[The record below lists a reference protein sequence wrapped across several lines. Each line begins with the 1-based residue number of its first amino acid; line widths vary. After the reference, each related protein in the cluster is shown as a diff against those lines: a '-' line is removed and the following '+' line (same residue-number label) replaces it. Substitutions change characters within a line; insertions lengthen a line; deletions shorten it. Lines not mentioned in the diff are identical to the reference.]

1 MNEQFL
7 SLKEA
12 AEHTGKSRSSL
23 RRFVEKI
30 TKAADHADRNMI
42 QPDVDEVVK
51 LHAESHP
58 FSWRVNVILLDREF
72 AKQGT
77 ESNNTSSSQQQASS
91 ASDELLSQA
100 IAMLKTELDAKNK
113 QIAEFQERQRETNV
127 LLQQTTEKLMLLTDG
142 QKKVA
147 KNDDAVT
154 IYSNGNEEQGTEPKP
169 KATEVPSQT
178 KRESLW
184 EKMRKPLF
192 QR

>member
-30 TKAADHADRNMI
+30 TKADDHVDRTMI
-42 QPDVDEVVK
+42 QPDVEAVAK

-58 FSWRVNVILLDREF
+58 FSWKVNVALLDREYP
-72 AKQGT
+72 KQGT
-77 ESNNTSSSQQQASS
+77 GTNDTTSSSPSSS
-91 ASDELLSQA
+91 ANDELLSQT
-100 IAMLKTELDAKNK
+100 ISMLKTELEAKNK
-113 QIAEFQERQRETNV
+113 QIAQFQERQRETNV

-142 QKKVA
+142 KK
-147 KNDDAVT
+147 KPNSNDDAVT
-154 IYSNGNEEQGTEPKP
+154 IFSDAERGKGSQSQPNNDGQSKKP
-169 KATEVPSQT
+169 

-184 EKMRKPLF
+184 YRISKKPIF

>member
-30 TKAADHADRNMI
+30 TKATDHADRNLI
-42 QPDVDEVVK
+42 QPDVDEVVR
-51 LHAESHP
+51 LHSESHP
-58 FSWRVNVILLDREF
+58 FSWRVSVTLLDREF

-77 ESNNTSSSQQQASS
+77 SSSSTDGNQTQSS
-91 ASDELLSQA
+91 PANDELLSQT
-100 IAMLKTELDAKNK
+100 IGMLKTELEAKNK

-142 QKKVA
+142 QKKPS
-147 KNDDAVT
+147 KGDEAVT
-154 IYSNGNEEQGTEPKP
+154 VFSNQNAEQGTPPKP
-169 KATEVPSQT
+169 KDDEAASKP

-184 EKMRKPLF
+184 DKMRKPLF

>member
-30 TKAADHADRNMI
+30 TKADDHADRTMI
-42 QPDVDEVVK
+42 QPDVEAVAK

-58 FSWRVNVILLDREF
+58 FSWKVNIALLDREYP
-72 AKQGT
+72 KQGT
-77 ESNNTSSSQQQASS
+77 NTNDSTSSPPSSS
-91 ASDELLSQA
+91 ANDELLSQT
-100 IAMLKTELDAKNK
+100 ISMLKTELEAKNK
-113 QIAEFQERQRETNV
+113 QIAQFQERQRETNV

-142 QKKVA
+142 KK
-147 KNDDAVT
+147 KPNSNEKAVT
-154 IYSNGNEEQGTEPKP
+154 VYPDGGREQG
-169 KATEVPSQT
+169 SQT
-178 KRESLW
+178 RPDRDNKTKRPKRETLW
-184 EKMRKPLF
+184 DKMRKPLF

>member
-30 TKAADHADRNMI
+30 TKANDHADRKMI
-42 QPDVDEVVK
+42 QPDVEAVAK

-58 FSWRVNVILLDREF
+58 FSWKVNIALLDREYP
-72 AKQGT
+72 KQGT
-77 ESNNTSSSQQQASS
+77 GTGDTTSSSPSSS
-91 ASDELLSQA
+91 ANDELLSQT
-100 IAMLKTELDAKNK
+100 ISMLKTELEAKNK
-113 QIAEFQERQRETNV
+113 QIAQFQERQRETNV

-142 QKKVA
+142 KK
-147 KNDDAVT
+147 KPNSSDEAVT
-154 IYSNGNEEQGTEPKP
+154 VYPDSGREQG
-169 KATEVPSQT
+169 SQSQASNDSKSKKT
-178 KRESLW
+178 KRETLW
-184 EKMRKPLF
+184 DKMRKPLF